1 MKKTTA
7 NKARLGIFVF
17 ASLILFILAI
27 YYVGERQQLF
37 SGTFHISGTF
47 KDISGL
53 QVGNNVRFSG
63 INVGIVKDIEQITDS
78 TVRVDMQIENGTQK
92 FIKTNAK
99 AIIGSDGLMGSK
111 LIIIVAGPF
120 GFGVIADNAEIGT
133 EQAVSMENIMENLEL
148 TTRNA
153 GMITS
158 DLAVIIENMRNGKG
172 AIGRLLMDSTMGENI
187 GQTIINIREGTGG
200 FKQNM
205 DAASHNVLLRGYL
218 KKKKKAEVKK
228 AEDKKSD
235 DKKALDKAESK
246 VD

>member
-1 MKKTTA
+1 MKKTTG
-7 NKARLGIFVF
+7 NKLRLGIFVS
-17 ASLILFILAI
+17 ASLILLILAI

-37 SGTFHISGTF
+37 SGTFHISGVF

-78 TVRVDMQIENGTQK
+78 TVRVDMQIDNGTQK

-111 LIIIVAGPF
+111 LIIIVAGPS
-120 GFGVIADNAEIGT
+120 GFGAIGNDAEIQT
-133 EQAVSMENIMENLEL
+133 EQAVSMEDIMENLEL
-148 TTRNA
+148 TTQNA
-153 GMITS
+153 AMITS
-158 DLAVIIENMRNGKG
+158 DLAIIIENMRDGKG
-172 AIGRLLMDSTMGENI
+172 AIGKLLMDSTMGEDI
-187 GQTIINIREGTGG
+187 AQAIVNIREGTGG

-218 KKKKKAEVKK
+218 KKKKRA
-228 AEDKKSD
+228 A
-235 DKKALDKAESK
+235 DKKAQDKLE
-246 VD
+246 DEEND

>member
-1 MKKTTA
+1 MKKTTR
-7 NKARLGIFVF
+7 NKVRLGIFVS
-17 ASLILFILAI
+17 AGLILFILAI

-37 SGTFHISGTF
+37 SGTFHISGVF
-47 KDISGL
+47 NDISGL

-111 LIIIVAGPF
+111 LIIIVAGPS
-120 GFGVIADNAEIGT
+120 GYNAIADNTQIET

-153 GMITS
+153 AMITT
-158 DLAVIIENMRNGKG
+158 DLAIIIESIRNGKG
-172 AIGRLLMDSTMGENI
+172 AIGKLLMDSTMAENI
-187 GQTIINIREGTGG
+187 GQAIINIREGTGG

-205 DAASHNVLLRGYL
+205 DAAGHNVLLRGYL
-218 KKKKKAEVKK
+218 KKQKKA
-228 AEDKKSD
+228 D
-235 DKKALDKAESK
+235 DKKAQAKSESQ
-246 VD
+246 